1 MPNDPS
7 SDHPSAT
14 PGDAPAEAPALHE
27 DEGHLDGL
35 DQRLLDAMQAR
46 RKGDVDAASELLRS
60 ILSVEPRLAEPRVE
74 LASMLLE
81 AEQLEEAE
89 AEAREAT
96 RLLDLGGQWSEDVD
110 PDIMRSL
117 AWNLLAEALRRQ
129 ADQDSV
135 VFGDPERWTA
145 LMTESGDAFKKA
157 ASLDPTNEH
166 AGHWALGMG
175 RGGSGEE

>member
-1 MPNDPS
+1 MPTDAPS
-7 SDHPSAT
+7 DLPHDA
-14 PGDAPAEAPALHE
+14 PGDAPAEAPVLHE
-27 DEGHLDGL
+27 DEAHLEGL
-35 DQRLLDAMQAR
+35 DKRLLDALQAR

-96 RLLDLGGQWSEDVD
+96 RLLDLGGQWTEDVD

-117 AWNLLAEALRRQ
+117 AWNLLAETLRRQ
-129 ADQDSV
+129 ADQDAV
-135 VFGDPERWTA
+135 VFGDPERWAA
-145 LMTESGDAFKKA
+145 LMTESGEAFKKA

-166 AGHWALGMG
+166 AGHWAFGMG
-175 RGGSGEE
+175 RGASSEE

>member
-1 MPNDPS
+1 MSTD
-7 SDHPSAT
+7 T
-14 PGDAPAEAPALHE
+14 PTDTPTSPPTEAPVLHD
-27 DEGHLDGL
+27 DESHLEGL
-35 DQRLLDAMQAR
+35 DQRMLDALQAR

-89 AEAREAT
+89 AEAREAA
-96 RLLDLGGQWSEDVD
+96 RLLDLGGQWAEDVN

-129 ADQDSV
+129 ADQDTV
-135 VFGDPERWTA
+135 VFGDPERWTT
-145 LMTESGDAFKKA
+145 LMAESREAFQKA

-166 AGHWALGMG
+166 AAHWALGMG
-175 RGGSGEE
+175 RGASTEE